1 MNSALQHAFR
11 LALEDPRAVTPQ
23 LLAAVRGNH
32 PVARIAVYRNN
43 ARSALVSTLRAAFP
57 AVERLL
63 GEDYFGA
70 VSEEFMRQCPPRSPV
85 LNEYGGE
92 FAAFID
98 GFSPLHGFPYLGDL
112 ARLEWAR
119 RTAFHAADAAPPV
132 FDAGSRAALLSLV
145 EQRLGWHPSLR
156 LLHSAHP
163 ILRLW
168 QSQVEDAPA
177 PLPDEWHPATLI
189 VWRRGWRVEA
199 QQILPPERELL
210 EYFEKPG
217 VFAEATLTLPRTP
230 AQLAASF
237 ATLLRLQ
244 LLIGAHHINP
254 TEEDMP

>member
-1 MNSALQHAFR
+1 MNSAIQRAFR
-11 LALEDPRAVTPQ
+11 LALDDPRAATPQ
-23 LLAAVRGNH
+23 LLASIRGNH
-32 PVARIAVYRNN
+32 PAARIAVYRNN
-43 ARSALVSTLRAAFP
+43 ARSALGSTLRAAFP

-70 VSEEFMRQCPPRSPV
+70 VSEEFIRQHPPCSPV

-98 GFSPLHGFPYLGDL
+98 GFSPLQGFPYLGDL

-119 RTAFHAADAAPPV
+119 RTAFHAADVSLPV
-132 FDAGSRAALLSLV
+132 FDSGSRTALVTLV

-168 QSQVEDAPA
+168 QSQVKDAPA

-189 VWRRGWRVEA
+189 VWRCGWRVEA
-199 QQILPPERELL
+199 QPILPPERELL
-210 EYFEKPG
+210 EYFENPG
-217 VFAEATLTLPRTP
+217 AFAEATLTLPRTP

-244 LLIGAHHINP
+244 LLIDAHHINP
-254 TEEDMP
+254 PEEETP

>member
-1 MNSALQHAFR
+1 MNSAIQRAFR
-11 LALEDPRAVTPQ
+11 HALDDPQAATPQ
-23 LLAAVRGNH
+23 LLASIRGDH
-32 PVARIAVYRNN
+32 PAARIAVYRNN
-43 ARSALVSTLRAAFP
+43 ARGALASTLRAAFP

-70 VSEEFMRQCPPRSPV
+70 VSEEYMRQHPPCSPV

-119 RTAFHAADAAPPV
+119 RAAFHAADASPPV
-132 FDAGSRAALLSLV
+132 FDSSSRAALLSLV

-177 PLPDEWHPATLI
+177 PLPDEWHQVTLI
-189 VWRRGWRVEA
+189 VWRRGWRVET
-199 QQILPPERELL
+199 QPILPPERELL
-210 EYFEKPG
+210 EYFENSG

-244 LLIGAHHINP
+244 LLIGANHINP
-254 TEEDMP
+254 TEEDIP

>member
-1 MNSALQHAFR
+1 MNSSQQHAFR
-11 LALEDPRAVTPQ
+11 LALDDPRAAIPQ
-23 LLAAVRGNH
+23 LLASIRGNY
-32 PVARIAVYRNN
+32 PAARIAVYRNN
-43 ARSALVSTLRAAFP
+43 ARSALASTLRAAFP

-70 VSEEFMRQCPPRSPV
+70 VSEEFMRLYPPRSPV
-85 LNEYGGE
+85 LNEYGSE

-119 RTAFHAADAAPPV
+119 RAAFHAADASPPV
-132 FDAGSRAALLSLV
+132 FDSGSREALQSLV
-145 EQRLGWHPSLR
+145 EQRLTWHPSLR

-168 QSQVEDAPA
+168 QSQVDDAPA
-177 PLPDEWHPATLI
+177 PLPDKWYPSTLI
-189 VWRRGWRVEA
+189 VWRRGWHVEV

-210 EYFEKPG
+210 EYFENPG
-217 VFAEATLTLPRTP
+217 VFADATLTLPRTP
-230 AQLAASF
+230 AQLAVSF
-237 ATLLRLQ
+237 VALLRLQ

-254 TEEDMP
+254 TEEDIP

>member
-1 MNSALQHAFR
+1 MNSAVQTAFR
-11 LALEDPRAVTPQ
+11 LALDDPRAATPQ

-32 PVARIAVYRNN
+32 PAARIAVYRNN
-43 ARSALVSTLRAAFP
+43 AHSALVFTLRAAFP

-70 VSEEFMRQCPPRSPV
+70 VIKEFIRQHPPRSPV

-119 RTAFHAADAAPPV
+119 RTAFHAADASLPV
-132 FDAGSRAALLSLV
+132 FDPGSRTALLSLV
-145 EQRLGWHPSLR
+145 EQRLTWQPSLR

-163 ILRLW
+163 VLRLW

-177 PLPDEWHPATLI
+177 PLPDEWHPVTLI
-189 VWRRGWRVEA
+189 VWRRGWRVDA
-199 QQILPPERELL
+199 QPILPPERELL
-210 EYFEKPG
+210 DYFVNPG
-217 VFAEATLTLPRTP
+217 VFAKATLALPRTP

-237 ATLLRLQ
+237 ATLLRLE

-254 TEEDMP
+254 TEEDIP